1 MNAQALLLAGI
12 LAVGCRHEADPA
24 AAAKLFFAQ
33 LADRRL
39 DVAFNGSSF
48 FFRMEQSARE
58 FEAAVR
64 DMGLAGSKIVTAESP
79 TIARNTA
86 KLRVELRAADGRE
99 FPLIVAL
106 NHERGAW
113 RIFSVKSPVDIE
125 TGIAE
130 NRFSRFGKSRDVTK
144 ALDRGVPEERVI
156 RAMAKEAL
164 LQFNDAIQQKSF
176 EDYYEGVARAWQ
188 RQLTLGML
196 TRTFQA
202 FIDQR
207 TNLAAIKETE
217 AVLEPAPHIDSD
229 GLLIVSGS
237 YATKPHRVRFSLKF
251 FYEMPNW
258 RVFGLDVNLYN

>member
-1 MNAQALLLAGI
+1 MNPRALLLAGI
-12 LAVGCRHEADPA
+12 LAVGCRHETDPA
-24 AAAKLFFAQ
+24 TAAKLFFAQ
-33 LADRRL
+33 LADGRL
-39 DVAFNGSSF
+39 DAAFTGSSF
-48 FFRMEQSARE
+48 FFRMEQSVRE

-64 DMGLAGSKIVTAESP
+64 DMGLAGSTIVKAEP
-79 TIARNTA
+79 PAIDHETA

-99 FPLIVAL
+99 FPLIATL

-125 TGIAE
+125 TGVAE
-130 NRFSRFGKSRDVTK
+130 NRFSRFGKSTEVTK
-144 ALDRGVPEERVI
+144 ALDRPVPEEQVI
-156 RAMAKEAL
+156 RAMATEAL

-176 EDYYEGVARAWQ
+176 EDYYEGVSRAWQ

-196 TRTFQA
+196 TRTFQE

-207 TNLAAIKETE
+207 TNLAAIKDTE
-217 AVLEPAPHIDSD
+217 IVLGPAPHIDSD
-229 GLLIVSGS
+229 GLLIISGS